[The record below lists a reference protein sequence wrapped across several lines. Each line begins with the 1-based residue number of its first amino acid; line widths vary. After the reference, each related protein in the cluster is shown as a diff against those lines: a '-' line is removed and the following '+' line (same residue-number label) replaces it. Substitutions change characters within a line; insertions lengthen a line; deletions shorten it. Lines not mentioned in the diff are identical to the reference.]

1 MSDRGDHLGI
11 YVVAR
16 LNGVTTVDQA
26 RVEMNM
32 IARQLEAD
40 FPATNKAHGVSV
52 LPLHEQIV
60 RQVRPALMILS
71 VSVALVLLICC
82 VNVACL
88 LMGRAQT
95 RRREISIRMAV
106 GCTRFRIFR
115 QFLTE
120 TTILGILGGV

>member
-1 MSDRGDHLGI
+1 MSHQTYFGVFRCRRCSGGRL
-11 YVVAR
+11 VERMRSLPAR
-16 LNGVTTVDQA
+16 E
-26 RVEMNM
+26 R
-32 IARQLEAD
+32 
-40 FPATNKAHGVSV
+40 
-52 LPLHEQIV
+52 LPLPGQIV
-60 RQVRPALMILS
+60 CEVRPALMLLS

-82 VNVACL
+82 VHVACL

-120 TTILGILGGV
+120 TTILGILGGVCGLAI